1 MKKEKG
7 KERRPEERRK
17 KKEKKGGVC
26 GSRWERERMKEASG
40 IFIFLFFWALPI
52 AAF

>member
-1 MKKEKG
+1 MKKEK
-7 KERRPEERRK
+7 R
-17 KKEKKGGVC
+17 KEKKRGVC

-40 IFIFLFFWALPI
+40 IFLFFWALPI